1 MTTRPTVAADLPAIT
16 AILQTI
22 ELFPPE
28 LLGDMAAPYLS
39 GEGEDIWFSTA
50 NEAGEVIGF
59 GYCVPEQ
66 LTNGTYNLLAIGVR
80 ADRQGR
86 GIGSKLMRHAEVALA
101 TARKRLLL
109 VDTSGTEDF
118 APIRRFY
125 TKLGY
130 VQEAVIRDY
139 WGQGDDKVT
148 FWKRL
153 G

>member
-80 ADRQGR
+80 ADLQGR
-86 GIGSKLMRHAEVALA
+86 GTGKAMIAYLEGSLRAAGH
-101 TARKRLLL
+101 RLLL
-109 VDTSGTEDF
+109 IDTSSGEGF
-118 APIRRFY
+118 AATRRFY
-125 TKLGY
+125 DGLGY
-130 VQEAVIRDY
+130 ERAAVIRDY
-139 WGQGDDKVT
+139 WDAGDDKVT
-148 FWKRL
+148 YRKKLR
-153 G
+153 